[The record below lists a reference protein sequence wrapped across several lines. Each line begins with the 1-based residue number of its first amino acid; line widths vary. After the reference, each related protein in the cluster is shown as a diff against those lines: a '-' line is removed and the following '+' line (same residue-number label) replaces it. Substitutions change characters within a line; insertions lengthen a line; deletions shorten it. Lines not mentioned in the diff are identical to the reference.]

1 MTMSEVF
8 GYPNLWPLD
17 FLRGMWYAIS
27 ILKKDM
33 KNVPNWVHNSGK
45 NKRTKG
51 CCKGVRKARKQAL
64 KALLNKL
71 EVAK

>member
-17 FLRGMWYAIS
+17 FARFLWYAIS
-27 ILKKDM
+27 ILKKEM

-45 NKRTKG
+45 IRKSKG
-51 CCKGVRKARKQAL
+51 CAKGKLKARKQAL
-64 KALLNKL
+64 NALLNKL
-71 EVAK
+71 EVA

>member
-1 MTMSEVF
+1 MSEVF
-8 GYPNLWPLD
+8 GYPNSQPLD
-17 FLRGMWYAIS
+17 FWLELCYAIS

-51 CCKGVRKARKQAL
+51 CSKGKLKARKQAL
-64 KALLNKL
+64 KALLNKIG
-71 EVAK
+71 AAQ